1 MPWAQTS
8 PMDERVRFIAD
19 HRSGLYTMA
28 ELCDRFGISRKTGY
42 KWVRRFREEGAQG
55 LSEHSRAPHHSPQRM
70 SDRVAAAIVAARRLH
85 PTWGARKLLAW
96 LRERSPELER
106 R

>member
-28 ELCDRFGISRKTGY
+28 ELCDRFGISRKTGC
-42 KWVRRFREEGAQG
+42 ADAP
-55 LSEHSRAPHHSPQRM
+55 EHSQHSRRVEGPAP
-70 SDRVAAAIVAARRLH
+70 
-85 PTWGARKLLAW
+85 
-96 LRERSPELER
+96 
-106 R
+106 